1 MLLANN
7 AQGQLVLA
15 DRFQKKNGEKCFCP
29 GCQGEVIFKCG
40 PQKIPHFAH
49 RSMQECQHFSEGE
62 TAEHLLGKHLLQQA
76 LPEDT
81 QLEAYL
87 PELSQRPDLL
97 WRRLAVEFQCS
108 TLSRTRFA
116 ERTSNYLAHGY
127 TPWWLVG
134 QQFFPQ
140 KHWRQVT
147 SCCLQEAPFGL
158 VLWGVEVAKR
168 KLVLFHSFDWH
179 YQKGLLFET
188 SSQTLQG
195 QLFGEILSLA
205 KVASKPCSWSVSDY
219 QLRIQEKLNR
229 KEKGVLLLQAQ
240 SYLHGVNLGAL
251 PSWGYAPGCHQ
262 ALLQEG
268 LLVLR
273 GLYLAGFREFDSWYE
288 KSCQILDW
296 PYFLVNRRRIYQ
308 EVFAE
313 CVLLAERFGS
323 EETRKF

>member
-1 MLLANN
+1 MFQLAIDRQNSLRKHENAVAPRAVFADSYIFHCHFGVFKRPSSDIVRKIVIHPRSMLLAKPRD
-7 AQGQLVLA
+7 LVI
-15 DRFQKKNGEKCFCP
+15 
-29 GCQGEVIFKCG
+29 GC
-40 PQKIPHFAH
+40 
-49 RSMQECQHFSEGE
+49 
-62 TAEHLLGKHLLQQA
+62 
-76 LPEDT
+76 
-81 QLEAYL
+81 
-87 PELSQRPDLL
+87 
-97 WRRLAVEFQCS
+97 
-108 TLSRTRFA
+108 
-116 ERTSNYLAHGY
+116 
-127 TPWWLVG
+127 
-134 QQFFPQ
+134 
-140 KHWRQVT
+140 
-147 SCCLQEAPFGL
+147 
-158 VLWGVEVAKR
+158 
-168 KLVLFHSFDWH
+168 SFDWH

-195 QLFGEILSLA
+195 QLFGEILPLA
-205 KVASKPCSWSVSDY
+205 KVASKPCAWSVSDY

-229 KEKGVLLLQAQ
+229 KEKGLLVLQAQ

-296 PYFLVNRRRIYQ
+296 PYFLVNRQRIYQ

-313 CVLLAERFGS
+313 CVLLAEQFGS